1 MRNSLSV
8 TFFGLLLVLMTNAAV
23 AEESS
28 IQEFLQPEAQQK
40 SDNILKNYFRLASK
54 YCNRTAQNWYD
65 NLKDVVVSQSPS
77 AFEND
82 TKIIDQQILPMM
94 GLDPQ
99 KRLTMNKCEEK
110 EKQLEEKLGLHEPI
124 TEESLRKRRAQIA
137 LIENPKAKMQEY
149 FRYFSHL
156 IAYRAFPCS
165 ANPLVNLQKYLKS
178 VQLNMKLSDD
188 AAPIA
193 DSTVNPF
200 VIPNSNPALKS
211 MAADSS
217 TKSIQTQQRLA
228 GTTQSI
234 RLTLVADTS
243 PVVAGTSVQV
253 SQQQGLYKEAGA
265 NATAVSAVKSFDK
278 GAGNI
283 SIGTSRV
290 RNLQIENSKPV
301 TSSYVNIG
309 YIF

>member
-1 MRNSLSV
+1 MRNSLSAA
-8 TFFGLLLVLMTNAAV
+8 FFGLLLVLMTNTAV
-23 AEESS
+23 ADESS
-28 IQEFLQPEAQQK
+28 IQEFLKPEAHEK
-40 SDNILKNYFRLASK
+40 SDSILKNSFRLASK
-54 YCNRTAQNWYD
+54 YCNPTAQSGYD
-65 NLKDVVVSQSPS
+65 TLKDVVVSQSPS

-99 KRLTMNKCEEK
+99 KKLTMNKCEEK

-137 LIENPKAKMQEY
+137 MIENPKAKMQEY

-165 ANPLVNLQKYLKS
+165 ANPIVNLQKYLKS

-188 AAPIA
+188 TAPLA

-200 VIPNSNPALKS
+200 VLPTSNPAFKS
-211 MAADSS
+211 MAVEST

-228 GTTQSI
+228 GTTQNI
-234 RLTLVADTS
+234 RFTVVADTS
-243 PVVAGTSVQV
+243 PVVAGTSLQV
-253 SQQQGLYKEAGA
+253 SHQQGLYKKAGA
-265 NATAVSAVKSFDK
+265 NATTVSGEIRFAN
-278 GAGNI
+278 GAGSI
-283 SIGTSRV
+283 SAGTSRV
-290 RNLQIENSKPV
+290 RNIQVENSKPV
-301 TSSYVNIG
+301 TSSFVNIG